1 MSELRSLRLRPFSS
15 STLDRNTYQK
25 GEVFFDVD
33 NLTLRVFA
41 GDGEFGGVELLRS
54 DLANINGVLGAAIS
68 DTPPAGAKSGTIWLN
83 SSNGKLY
90 IYDVSQWVQPVFPAY
105 AGGGGSGGG
114 ATTLSQL
121 TDILISNPTSG
132 QVLQYNNGVWVN
144 GTVSGG
150 GSTYTLPTAST
161 STLGGVRVDG
171 TTITISGGIIS
182 SSGGGT
188 SYTLPTATTSVLG
201 GVKVDGT
208 TVTINNGVITAVG
221 GGSGGGSGTVNAGTS
236 GRLAYYPAD
245 GTIVD
250 DNANISWNNNILDVT
265 GNIRATG
272 TSNIVRAIFADANT
286 LSGAI
291 SPVTYSGALAYVST
305 PGRVYVS
312 NGTSWNPLANFTDLP
327 STFTNIAVAGQSTVS
342 AGNSADTVT
351 FAAGANVSVTTNGK
365 TVTIAAT
372 STQTNSY
379 NTIAVS
385 GQTSLTAA
393 TSASTLTLTAGPN
406 ITLTTNAGG
415 NSITI
420 SATSG
425 GGGASGVSAG
435 TANRLAYYAAT
446 GSVVQDSGSG
456 LTWSGTVLGVTG
468 TVSAT
473 TFSGSGASLSSIPNS
488 ALTNNSINVATN
500 GGIILSAASVA
511 LGGTLTITNGGVT
524 EITASTGIS
533 VSGGTGSI
541 SISNSGVT
549 KIIAGTGGITISS
562 TGGNG
567 NGEITINNT
576 SSGITSI
583 TAGTGYITTSTT
595 SGATTIN
602 NTLDKI
608 YKLADADKVI
618 FNGTYLTIDKVA
630 MSAATMFS
638 VIAAGTLAYRFE
650 SHSPSNNPTL
660 YALSGTTIAFNLQVP
675 GHPFV
680 LQTTGGVNLDPA
692 SNTALGTFFHV
703 AIDGTVSTGS
713 AAQAKITGTLY
724 WIIGAGA
731 AGTYRYQCTLHPLMV
746 GNIVVKSITSLA

>member
-1 MSELRSLRLRPFSS
+1 MTELRSLRLRPFSS

-33 NLTLRVFA
+33 NFTLRIFDGS
-41 GDGEFGGVELLRS
+41 GDFGGVELLRS

-68 DTPPAGAKSGTIWLN
+68 DTPPSTPQSGTIWLN

-90 IYDVSQWVQPVFPAY
+90 IYDVSRWVQPAFPAY
-105 AGGGGSGGG
+105 AGGGGTSAG

-121 TDILISNPTSG
+121 TDILISSPTTG

-150 GSTYTLPTAST
+150 GSSYTLPTAST

-182 SSGGGT
+182 GT
-188 SYTLPTATTSVLG
+188 NTYSLPTATTSVLG

-221 GGSGGGSGTVNAGTS
+221 GGSGSGSGTVNSGTA

-250 DNANISWNNNILDVT
+250 DIAGITWNNNILSVT
-265 GNIRATG
+265 GNVQTTG
-272 TSNIVRAIFADANT
+272 TANIVRAIFADANT
-286 LSGAI
+286 LAGAI
-291 SPVTYSGALAYVST
+291 SPVTYSGALAYVSNT
-305 PGRVYVS
+305 SRVYVA
-312 NGTSWNPLANFTDLP
+312 NGTSWNPLANFADLP
-327 STFTNIAVAGQSTVS
+327 STFTNVAVAGQSTVT
-342 AGNSADTVT
+342 AGNSADTLI
-351 FAAGANVSVTTNGK
+351 FAAGGNISLTTNGK
-365 TVTIAAT
+365 TVTISAT

-385 GQTSLTAA
+385 GQASLTAA

-406 ITLTTNAGG
+406 ITLTTNSGG

-425 GGGASGVSAG
+425 GGGASGVSSG

-446 GSVVQDSGSG
+446 GSVVQDSGAG

-468 TVSAT
+468 TISAT

-488 ALTNNSINVATN
+488 ALTNSIINVATN

-533 VSGGTGSI
+533 ISGGTGAV

-549 KIIAGTGGITISS
+549 KIIAGTGGITISA

-576 SSGITSI
+576 GSGITSI

-595 SGATTIN
+595 GGATTIN
-602 NTLDKI
+602 NTLDKL

-638 VIAAGTLAYRFE
+638 VIAAGILAYRFE
-650 SHSPSNNPTL
+650 SHSTVDNPTL

-675 GHPFV
+675 GHPFA
-680 LQTTGGVNLDPA
+680 LQTSPGGVPLDPVA
-692 SNTALGTFFHV
+692 NTALGTFFHV
-703 AIDGTVSTGS
+703 ATDGTVSTGNN
-713 AAQAKITGTLY
+713 AQGKILGTLY
-724 WIIGAGA
+724 WIIGPAA
-731 AGTYRYQCTLHPLMV
+731 AGTYRYQCTLHPSMR

>member
-15 STLDRNTYQK
+15 STLDRNIYQK

-41 GDGEFGGVELLRS
+41 GDGEFGGVELLRA

-68 DTPPAGAKSGTIWLN
+68 DTPPATPQSGTIWLN

-90 IYDVSQWVQPVFPAY
+90 IYDVSRWVQPAFPAY
-105 AGGGGSGGG
+105 AGGGGTSAG

-121 TDILISNPTSG
+121 TDILISSPTTG

-144 GTVSGG
+144 GTVS
-150 GSTYTLPTAST
+150 SSSSYTLPTAST

-171 TTITISGGIIS
+171 TTITITGGIITAV
-182 SSGGGT
+182 GGGS

-201 GVKVDGT
+201 GVRVDGST
-208 TVTINNGVITAVG
+208 ITINNGVITAVG
-221 GGSGGGSGTVNAGTS
+221 GGSGGGSGTVNAGTG

-250 DNANISWNNNILDVT
+250 DLASISWNNNILDVS
-265 GNIRATG
+265 GSIHATG
-272 TSNIVRAIFADANT
+272 TSNILRAIFADANT
-286 LSGAI
+286 LAGAI
-291 SPVTYSGALAYVST
+291 SPVTYPGAIAYVSNT
-305 PGRVYVS
+305 SRVYVA
-312 NGTSWNPLANFTDLP
+312 NGTSWNPLANFADLP
-327 STFTNIAVAGQSTVS
+327 STFTNVAVAGQSTVT
-342 AGNSADTVT
+342 AGNSADTLT
-351 FAAGANVSVTTNGK
+351 FAAGGNISLTTNGK
-365 TVTIAAT
+365 TVTISAT
-372 STQTNSY
+372 ATQTNSY

-425 GGGASGVSAG
+425 GGGASGVSSG

-446 GSVVQDSGSG
+446 GSVVQDSGAG

-468 TVSAT
+468 TISAT

-533 VSGGTGSI
+533 VSGGTGAV

-549 KIIAGTGGITISS
+549 KIIAGTGGITVTS

-576 SSGITSI
+576 GSGITSI

-595 SGATTIN
+595 SGVTTIN
-602 NTLDKI
+602 NTLDRI
-608 YKLADADKVI
+608 FKLGDADKVI
-618 FNGTYLTIDKVA
+618 FNGTYLSIDKIA

-638 VIAAGTLAYRFE
+638 VIAAGILAYRFE
-650 SHSPSNNPTL
+650 SHSTVNNPTL
-660 YALSGTTIAFNLQVP
+660 YALSSTTIAFNLQVP

-680 LQTTGGVNLDPA
+680 IQTTGGVNLDFA
-692 SNTALGTFFHV
+692 TNTSLGTLFHV
-703 AIDGTVSTGS
+703 GTDGTVSTGNN
-713 AAQAKITGTLY
+713 AQGKIVGTLY
-724 WIIGAGA
+724 WTIGAGA

>member
-15 STLDRNTYQK
+15 STLDKNVYQK

-33 NLTLRVFA
+33 NFTLRIFA

-68 DTPPAGAKSGTIWLN
+68 DTPPVGAKSGTIWLN

-105 AGGGGSGGG
+105 AGGGGSGAG

-121 TDILISNPTSG
+121 TDILVSSPING

-150 GSTYTLPTAST
+150 SSYTLPTATT
-161 STLGGVRVDG
+161 SMLGGVRVDG
-171 TTITISGGIIS
+171 TTITISGGIITAV
-182 SSGGGT
+182 GGGS

-221 GGSGGGSGTVNAGTS
+221 GGGGGSGTVNAGTS

-250 DNANISWNNNILDVT
+250 DNASVVWSNNILSIT
-265 GNIRATG
+265 GNIQSTG

-291 SPVTYSGALAYVST
+291 SPITYSGAMAYVSNT
-305 PGRVYVS
+305 SRVYVATGS
-312 NGTSWNPLANFTDLP
+312 VWNPLANFSDLP
-327 STFTNIAVAGQSTVS
+327 STFTSIAVAGQSTVT

-351 FAAGANVSVTTNGK
+351 FAAGANVSLTTNGK

-372 STQTNSY
+372 ATQTNSY

-385 GQTSLTAA
+385 GQSSLTAA

-406 ITLTTNAGG
+406 ITLATNAGG

-425 GGGASGVSAG
+425 GGSAGGVSAG

-446 GSVVQDSGSG
+446 GSVVQDTGSG

-511 LGGTLTITNGGVT
+511 LGGTLTITNSGVT

-533 VSGGTGSI
+533 VSGGTGAI

-549 KIIAGTGGITISS
+549 KILAGTGGITISA

-576 SSGITSI
+576 GSGITSI

-602 NTLDKI
+602 NTLDKL
-608 YKLADADKVI
+608 YKLADAANVI

-650 SHSPSNNPTL
+650 SHSPTNNPTL

-675 GHPFV
+675 GHPFA
-680 LQTTGGVNLDPA
+680 LQTTGGANLDP
-692 SNTALGTFFHV
+692 STNTALGTFFHV
-703 AIDGTVSTGS
+703 GIDGTVSTGTN
-713 AAQAKITGTLY
+713 AQGKITGTLY
-724 WIIGAGA
+724 WIIGSGA
-731 AGTYRYQCTLHPLMV
+731 AGTYRYQCTLHTLMV
-746 GNIVVKSITSLA
+746 GNIVIKNIASLA